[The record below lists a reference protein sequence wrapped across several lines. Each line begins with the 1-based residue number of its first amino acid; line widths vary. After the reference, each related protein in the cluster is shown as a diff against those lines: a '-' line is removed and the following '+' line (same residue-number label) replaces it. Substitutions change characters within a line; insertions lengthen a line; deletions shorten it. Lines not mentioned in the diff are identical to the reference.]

1 MNEFIQYSYRLRIVR
16 WRDEEAALR
25 SIRTAVFIHEQH
37 VPVHLEWDE
46 FDAIS
51 MHILAQNF
59 EGQSIGTVRL
69 LPNGYVGRMAV
80 LKNWREKGIGSAMMQ
95 KVLQEAGNRG
105 IQEIKLNAQT
115 TAIHFYKKFGFQ
127 VFGKEFMDAGILHVK
142 MVLLL
147 SI

>member
-1 MNEFIQYSYRLRIVR
+1 MQCSYRLRIVK
-16 WRDEEAALR
+16 WNNEEAALR

-59 EGQSIGTVRL
+59 DEQPIGTVRL
-69 LPNGYVGRMAV
+69 LPSGYVGRMAV
-80 LKNWREKGIGSAMMQ
+80 LKKWRGKGIGAAMMR
-95 KVLQEAGNRG
+95 KILEEASSRG

-115 TAIHFYKKFGFQ
+115 TALQFYEKFGFQ

-142 MVLLL
+142 MVRTSAIKL
-147 SI
+147 